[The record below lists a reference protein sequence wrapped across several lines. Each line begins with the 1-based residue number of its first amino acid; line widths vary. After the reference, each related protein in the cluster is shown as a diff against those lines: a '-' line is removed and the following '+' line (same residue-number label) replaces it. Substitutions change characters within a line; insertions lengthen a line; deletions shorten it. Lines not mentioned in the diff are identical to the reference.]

1 MDQMSLFDGELE
13 PGTYV
18 ETHGAQ
24 LSFEELTHMVGKI
37 VILDRST
44 QSHAWYKAVRILE
57 VRADSEGTRNLLFFD
72 GGKQLGRVNERWFA
86 PGVKYPEK
94 AYFPN

>member
-18 ETHGAQ
+18 ETHGAL
-24 LSFEELTHMVGKI
+24 LSFEELTHMVGQV
-37 VILDRST
+37 VILDCST

-57 VRADSEGTRNLLFFD
+57 LRVDSDGTRNLLLFD
-72 GGKQLGRVNERWFA
+72 GGRQLGRVNELWFA
-86 PGVKYPEK
+86 PGEKYPEK
-94 AYFPN
+94 AYLPN